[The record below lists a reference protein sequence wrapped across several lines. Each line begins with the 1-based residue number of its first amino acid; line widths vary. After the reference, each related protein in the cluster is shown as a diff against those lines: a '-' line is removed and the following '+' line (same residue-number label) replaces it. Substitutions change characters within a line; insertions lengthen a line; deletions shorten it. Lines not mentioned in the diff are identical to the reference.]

1 MPKAAAECKKF
12 APRIA
17 GVKAARKINYS
28 LVTRARPA
36 EDGEREEGRGRN
48 SARNFPSKISQG
60 TYELFPR
67 RSSVRRDFPYLAA
80 AAATAVVSF
89 F

>member
-28 LVTRARPA
+28 PVTRTKGRRRRR
-36 EDGEREEGRGRN
+36 REH
-48 SARNFPSKISQG
+48 G
-60 TYELFPR
+60 T
-67 RSSVRRDFPYLAA
+67 
-80 AAATAVVSF
+80 
-89 F
+89 